1 MTPSNQ
7 TPRAGGAGAPFRP
20 ASYLLIADTDADR
33 IARTVRECAEAAP
46 MPVMIA
52 RDGDD
57 AIRMLSQFGPPRLL
71 IAALSLP
78 VRDGLSV
85 IDALRR
91 IDESTGVI
99 AWATDRELRE
109 YAAYRLGSSHAK
121 LLGPAVSSAVLRRC
135 IDSMLHPRDRAEDE
149 EGAGAPSGDSERVE
163 ENWSDLAA
171 RAQRQLGV
179 AGAAVYSR
187 TGGRDSEYRLSVVWT
202 SDAPMPSMP
211 ELLPSVLEDIIA
223 GGAARVWSDL
233 ADDPRLR
240 AAGLTFAETVRSLA
254 IVPIHRD
261 GETAGALCAFDS
273 RPQALHEAD
282 IGTMSAIVSGT
293 VIAHAAGRRG
303 AASPPMDRDVAR
315 VVIPRE
321 LARVRREQLS
331 LSVVLFAAMPRLSHG
346 AEVPSPASPPMGE
359 MLAQAVRGN
368 DLVVR
373 WTESEVLL
381 VLTGV
386 AGGVARRI
394 AERVRA
400 TVETN
405 ASNRVVVSGAVTE
418 LRTSDSFEA
427 TVARAAERLH
437 SAVQDGRPRIA

>member
-7 TPRAGGAGAPFRP
+7 TPRAGGAAPFRP

-91 IDESTGVI
+91 IDDSTGVI

-109 YAAYRLGSSHAK
+109 YATYRLGSSHAK
-121 LLGPAVSSAVLRRC
+121 LLGPAVSPAVLRRC
-135 IDSMLHPRDRAEDE
+135 VDSMLLPRDRAEGE
-149 EGAGAPSGDSERVE
+149 EDARSGDSDRVE

-187 TGGRDSEYRLSVVWT
+187 TGGLDGGYRLSVVWT
-202 SDAPMPSMP
+202 SDAPMPAMP

-233 ADDPRLR
+233 ADEPRLR
-240 AAGLTFAETVRSLA
+240 AAGLTLSETVRSLA

-261 GETAGALCAFDS
+261 GENAGALCAFDS
-273 RPQALHEAD
+273 RPQALREAD
-282 IGTMSAIVSGT
+282 LGTMSAIASGT
-293 VIAHAAGRRG
+293 VLAHTAGRRG
-303 AASPPMDRDVAR
+303 AAPPPIDRDVAR

-331 LSVVLFAAMPRLSHG
+331 LSVVLFAAMPRLAHG
-346 AEVPSPASPPMGE
+346 TELPSPASPPVGE

-405 ASNRVVVSGAVTE
+405 AANRVVVSGAVTE

>member
-1 MTPSNQ
+1 MTH
-7 TPRAGGAGAPFRP
+7 TPQPPRSGGAASFRP
-20 ASYLLIADTDADR
+20 ASYILVADTDADR
-33 IARTVRECAEAAP
+33 IARAVRESAEAAP
-46 MPVMIA
+46 MPIMVA

-57 AIRMLSQFGPPRLL
+57 AIRMLSQFGAPRLL

-85 IDALRR
+85 IEALRR
-91 IDESTGVI
+91 TDESAGVI

-109 YAAYRLGSSHAK
+109 YAAYRLGSTHAK
-121 LLGPAVSSAVLRRC
+121 LLGPTAPPPVLRRC
-135 IDSMLHPRDRAEDE
+135 IDSMLHPRSSADDE
-149 EGAGAPSGDSERVE
+149 HAAPPAATDHVD

-187 TGGRDSEYRLSVVWT
+187 AGGRAGEYRLSVVWT

-211 ELLPSVLEDIIA
+211 ELLPAVLEDIIA

-233 ADDPRLR
+233 ADEPRLR
-240 AAGLTFAETVRSLA
+240 AAGLTFSETVRSLA

-273 RPQALHEAD
+273 RPQALREAD
-282 IGTMSAIVSGT
+282 LATMSAIASGT
-293 VIAHAAGRRG
+293 ALAQLAARRT
-303 AASPPMDRDVAR
+303 AAAPPMDRDVAR

-331 LSVVLFAAMPRLSHG
+331 LSVVLFAATPRLAHG
-346 AEVPSPASPPMGE
+346 TELPPAPPPVGE
-359 MLAQAVRGN
+359 ILAQAVRGN

-405 ASNRVVVSGAVTE
+405 AAHRVVVSGAVTE
-418 LRTSDSFEA
+418 LRTSDSFES
-427 TVARAAERLH
+427 TVARAAERLQ